1 MPDPDDLDGD
11 RSFGNRGTKGDFSF
25 GLEDFLRN
33 LKQWKTYDENRIVIV
48 KGFFNDTLPHIAVQ
62 RISFLRLDG
71 DLFISTYDAIVN
83 LYDKV
88 VPGGFIYVDD
98 FGSFP
103 GCRAAVNKFRSK
115 NRIVEPIHYIRED
128 EDSGKI
134 LFEAIW
140 WQKRTEND

>member
-1 MPDPDDLDGD
+1 
-11 RSFGNRGTKGDFSF
+11 
-25 GLEDFLRN
+25 
-33 LKQWKTYDENRIVIV
+33 
-48 KGFFNDTLPHIAVQ
+48 LPHIAVQ

-71 DLFISTYDAIVN
+71 DLFISTHDAIVN

-103 GCRAAVNKFRSK
+103 GCRAAINKIRSK
-115 NRIVEPIHYIRED
+115 NHIDEPIHYIRED
-128 EDSGKI
+128 EGSGKI

-140 WQKRTEND
+140 WQKRNENRND